1 MVLLLG
7 LYMCILAVMAVGW
20 IVSYV
25 LRGIG
30 MYTIGKNRGMANPW
44 LAFIPYG
51 RTYFQG
57 ELCGPVQLSRYQ
69 IKTPGLWMI
78 LIPIITNIL
87 SGVFYLL
94 IWGGVVVEII
104 RQAGSWG
111 LMNGS
116 GSVQGHRTVDGA
128 FSGMGIVLI
137 LFGVLFMTV
146 ILLIGSAA
154 NCTLQVL
161 VNRTIYQNVT
171 HPNHAV
177 IHAVVGLFIPLYTS
191 VYFFLIRN
199 REAQARRQGAQ
210 TYSQEAQT
218 RDPQE

>member
-1 MVLLLG
+1 MVILLG

-30 MYTIGKNRGMANPW
+30 MYTIGRNRGMQNSW

-57 ELCGPVQLSRYQ
+57 ELCGNIPLGKRE

-78 LIPIITNIL
+78 LIPIIMNVL

-94 IWGGVVVEII
+94 IWGGIVVEII
-104 RQAGSWG
+104 RQAGA
-111 LMNGS
+111 GS
-116 GSVQGHRTVDGA
+116 LLNAGGGIQGHHTVNGVLSSAGA
-128 FSGMGIVLI
+128 ILI
-137 LFGVLFMTV
+137 LLGILFMV
-146 ILLIGSAA
+146 IIIMIGSAA
-154 NCTLQVL
+154 SCTLQVL

-171 HPNHAV
+171 HPNFAI
-177 IHAVVGLFIPLYTS
+177 IHAVVGLFVPLYTS
-191 VYFFLIRN
+191 IYFFLIRN
-199 REAQARRQGAQ
+199 REREMR
-210 TYSQEAQT
+210 SH
-218 RDPQE
+218 